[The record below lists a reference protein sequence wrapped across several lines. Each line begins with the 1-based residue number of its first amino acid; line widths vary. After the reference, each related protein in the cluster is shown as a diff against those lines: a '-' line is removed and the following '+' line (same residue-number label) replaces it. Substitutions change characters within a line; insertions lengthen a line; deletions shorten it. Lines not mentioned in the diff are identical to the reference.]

1 MPQSLHDQITQYLS
15 ELAVSSGISLGN
27 DNTLKVLSELENP
40 HTTYDTIHIGGT
52 NGKGS
57 TTVMLATALSY
68 NMKVGCYTSP
78 HLIKYN
84 ERIAIYDHDKISY
97 ITDDELYSY
106 LKAIELLCDKLDVQ
120 LTEFEILTIIAFWY
134 FKDMTVDVA
143 CIEVGLGGR
152 YDTTNIIDP
161 IISIITNV
169 SLDHTDRLGKTI
181 TEIAKDKAGIIKPNI
196 PVITGAQN
204 KALDIIKTEAD
215 KQKSQLYTAKYSD
228 IQDKYDQI
236 MSYYQK
242 DNLPVVLTALDI
254 LSTKYNLQKN
264 KLISQL
270 SKFNW
275 PGRYEHININNKLII
290 LDGAHNPDGMK
301 LLLNSLS
308 HDYPD
313 KKISFLIGF
322 LADKEWQTMTDMI
335 IDYKNIENIYVMDID
350 YYRNLSSSSI
360 SEYLSLKHNRP
371 STSIKNIFDATKNE
385 NILCVCG
392 SLYLVGQIKKE
403 LSPK

>member
-27 DNTLKVLSELENP
+27 DNTLKILSELDDPQNK
-40 HTTYDTIHIGGT
+40 YDTIHIGGT

-57 TTVMLATALSY
+57 TTVMLATTLSY

-78 HLIKYN
+78 HLVKYN
-84 ERIAIYDHDKISY
+84 ERIAIYNNDKISY

-106 LKAIELLCDKLDVQ
+106 LKAIELLCEKFDIQ
-120 LTEFEILTIIAFWY
+120 LTEFEILTVIAFWY
-134 FKDMTVDVA
+134 FKDMKVDIG

-152 YDTTNIIDP
+152 YDTTNVINP
-161 IISIITNV
+161 ILSIITNV

-181 TEIAKDKAGIIKPNI
+181 PKIAKDKAGIIKPNI
-196 PVITGAQN
+196 PVITGAECE
-204 KALDIIKTEAD
+204 ALNIIKKEAD
-215 KQKSQLYTAKYSD
+215 KQKALLYTAKYSD

-236 MSYYQK
+236 ISYYQK

-254 LSTKYNLQKN
+254 LSVKYNLQKER
-264 KLISQL
+264 LISQL

-275 PGRYEHININNKLII
+275 PGRYEHINIDDKLII
-290 LDGAHNPDGMK
+290 LDGAHNPDGMR

-322 LADKEWQTMTDMI
+322 LSDKEWQIMTDMI
-335 IDYKNIENIYVMDID
+335 LEYKNRENIYVMDID
-350 YYRNLSSSSI
+350 YYRNLPSSSI
-360 SEYLSLKHNRP
+360 SDYLSSKYNR
-371 STSIKNIFDATKNE
+371 SSIGIKTISEALKNE
-385 NILCVCG
+385 HILCVCG
-392 SLYLVGQIKKE
+392 SLYLIGQVKKE
-403 LSPK
+403 LNQK

>member
-15 ELAVSSGISLGN
+15 ELAISSGISLGN
-27 DNTLKVLSELENP
+27 ENTLKILSELDNP
-40 HTTYDTIHIGGT
+40 QNKYDTIHIGGT

-68 NMKVGCYTSP
+68 KMKVGCYTSP

-84 ERIAIYDHDKISY
+84 ERIAIYDNDKINY

-106 LKAIELLCDKLDVQ
+106 LKAIKLLCEKLDVQ
-120 LTEFEILTIIAFWY
+120 LTEFEILTIIALWY
-134 FKDMTVDVA
+134 FKDMKVNVA

-152 YDTTNIIDP
+152 YDTTNVINSVL
-161 IISIITNV
+161 SIITNI

-181 TEIAKDKAGIIKPNI
+181 NEIAKDKAGIIKPNI
-196 PVITGAQN
+196 LVITGTQN
-204 KALDIIKTEAD
+204 EALDIIKTEAD
-215 KQKSQLYTAKYSD
+215 KQKAPLYIAKYSD
-228 IQDKYDQI
+228 IQNKYDQI
-236 MSYYQK
+236 ISYYQK

-254 LSTKYNLQKN
+254 LSTKYNLQKD
-264 KLISQL
+264 KLINNL

-275 PGRYEHININNKLII
+275 PGRYEHIKTNDKSII
-290 LDGAHNPDGMK
+290 LDGAHNPDGMR

-308 HDYPD
+308 HDYSD

-335 IDYKNIENIYVMDID
+335 LKYKNIKNIYVMDID
-350 YYRNLSSSSI
+350 YYRNLPSSFI
-360 SEYLSLKHNRP
+360 SEYLSSKYNRS

-392 SLYLVGQIKKE
+392 SLYLIGQVKKE
-403 LSPK
+403 LNQK

>member
-15 ELAVSSGISLGN
+15 ELAASSGISLGN
-27 DNTLKVLSELENP
+27 ENTLKILSELDDP
-40 HTTYDTIHIGGT
+40 HTKYDTIHIGGT

-57 TTVMLATALSY
+57 TTVMLATVLSY
-68 NMKVGCYTSP
+68 KMKVGCYTSP
-78 HLIKYN
+78 HLVKYN

-106 LKAIELLCDKLDVQ
+106 IKAIELLCEKLDVQ
-120 LTEFEILTIIAFWY
+120 LTEFEILTVIAFWY
-134 FKDMTVDVA
+134 FKDMKIDIA

-152 YDTTNIIDP
+152 YDTTNVINP
-161 IISIITNV
+161 VLSIITNV

-181 TEIAKDKAGIIKPNI
+181 TEIASDKAGIIKPNI
-196 PVITGAQN
+196 PIITGAN
-204 KALDIIKTEAD
+204 GEALNIIKDEAN
-215 KQKSQLYTAKYSD
+215 KQKVVLYTAKYSD
-228 IQDKYDQI
+228 IMDKYDQI
-236 MSYYQK
+236 ISYYQK

-254 LSTKYNLQKN
+254 LSAKYNLQKDN
-264 KLISQL
+264 LISQL

-275 PGRYEHININNKLII
+275 PGRYEHIKINDKLII

-308 HDYPD
+308 HDHPE

-322 LADKEWQTMTDMI
+322 LTDKEWQTMTDMI
-335 IDYKNIENIYVMDID
+335 LEYKNIENIYVMDID

-360 SEYLSLKHNRP
+360 SEYLSSKYNRS
-371 STSIKNIFDATKNE
+371 STSIKNIFDATGNE

-392 SLYLVGQIKKE
+392 SLYLIGQIKKE
-403 LSPK
+403 LNQK

>member
-1 MPQSLHDQITQYLS
+1 MPQSLHDQITRYLF

-27 DNTLKVLSELENP
+27 DNTLKILSELDNP
-40 HTTYDTIHIGGT
+40 HIKYDTIHIGGT

-68 NMKVGCYTSP
+68 NKKVGCYTSP
-78 HLIKYN
+78 HLVKYN
-84 ERIAIYDHDKISY
+84 ERIAIYHDNKISY

-106 LKAIELLCDKLDVQ
+106 LKAIELLCEKLDIR
-120 LTEFEILTIIAFWY
+120 LTEFEILTVIAFWY
-134 FKDMTVDVA
+134 FKDMKVNIA

-152 YDTTNIIDP
+152 YDTTNVITP
-161 IISIITNV
+161 ILSIITNV

-196 PVITGAQN
+196 PIITGTQDE
-204 KALDIIKTEAD
+204 ALDIIKTEAD
-215 KQKSQLYTAKYSD
+215 KQKSPLYTAKYND

-236 MSYYQK
+236 ISYYQK
-242 DNLPVVLTALDI
+242 DNLPIVLTALDI
-254 LSTKYNLQKN
+254 LSVKYNLQKN
-264 KLISQL
+264 RLISQL

-275 PGRYEHININNKLII
+275 PGRYEHINIDDKLII

-322 LADKEWQTMTDMI
+322 LSDKEWKTMTDMI
-335 IDYKNIENIYVMDID
+335 LEYKNIEKIYVRDID
-350 YYRNLSSSSI
+350 YYRNLASSSI
-360 SEYLSLKHNRP
+360 SNYLSSEYNKS

-392 SLYLVGQIKKE
+392 SLYLIGQVKKE
-403 LSPK
+403 LNQK